1 MASRGSSLSSWASL
15 MIKRAFDVKRFLL
28 SLLSLYKAYVSPA
41 FPRRCKYEPTCSSYA
56 VQAID
61 ELGPARGTLLA
72 AWRLL
77 RCNPLSNGGI
87 DDVADR
93 KLFRGSGQPAARTAS
108 RKRAPA

>member
-1 MASRGSSLSSWASL
+1 M
-15 MIKRAFDVKRFLL
+15 KRLLL

-41 FPRRCKYEPTCSSYA
+41 FPRRCKYEPTCSTYA

-61 ELGPARGTLLA
+61 ELGPVRGTVLA

-93 KLFRGSGQPAARTAS
+93 KLFRESGRPGTRAAS
-108 RKRAPA
+108 GKRAPA